1 MRNKVPQIVLHLA
14 PFCNFFENATHNTF
28 AKVHL
33 DIFAL
38 QMYCGL
44 PPGSL
49 SLVKYPVQ
57 YLLLLLYCRTFA
69 NALMFSSIH
78 DQSLRGNAAGS
89 SFGLF
94 GNPCT
99 DP

>member
-1 MRNKVPQIVLHLA
+1 
-14 PFCNFFENATHNTF
+14 
-28 AKVHL
+28 
-33 DIFAL
+33 
-38 QMYCGL
+38 
-44 PPGSL
+44 
-49 SLVKYPVQ
+49 
-57 YLLLLLYCRTFA
+57 
-69 NALMFSSIH
+69 MFSSIH